1 MKCSKKIEL
10 RLCIKWA
17 RHFLVEGVKVKIFVT
32 HAQQVRLVFSF
43 ESWTV
48 GSQWIFLHEMELKS
62 EKYWQT
68 AMNMTGP

>member
-1 MKCSKKIEL
+1 MGSSLSCRRRESKD
-10 RLCIKWA
+10 LCHSCTA
-17 RHFLVEGVKVKIFVT
+17 SSFS
-32 HAQQVRLVFSF
+32 FSF

-48 GSQWIFLHEMELKS
+48 GSQWIFLHEMELKI